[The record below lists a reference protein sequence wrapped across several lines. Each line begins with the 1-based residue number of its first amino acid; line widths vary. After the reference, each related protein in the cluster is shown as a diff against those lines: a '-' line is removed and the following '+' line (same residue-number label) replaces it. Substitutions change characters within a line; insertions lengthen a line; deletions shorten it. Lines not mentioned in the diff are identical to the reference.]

1 MAITRK
7 RKEPS
12 AGTDESE
19 DSQEDDSG
27 PSKKTATHHLNV
39 KSSEH
44 IPIPR
49 TGTVPVV
56 TRIIRLGEREE
67 IARILLDTGS
77 TVPLLVMGRAWWIW
91 ETPMGGE
98 VQGSVRGVVEAR

>member
-12 AGTDESE
+12 AGTNESE
-19 DSQEDDSG
+19 DSQEEDSG
-27 PSKKTATHHLNV
+27 PSKKTATHHLDI

-49 TGTVPVV
+49 SGTVPVV
-56 TRIIRLGEREE
+56 TMIIRLGEGEE
-67 IARILLDTGS
+67 IARVLLDTG
-77 TVPLLVMGRAWWIW
+77 
-91 ETPMGGE
+91 
-98 VQGSVRGVVEAR
+98 